1 MTDRTR
7 EAVMREAARRSGE
20 TTLLRRVVAACRIRR
35 REMKIADSTG
45 AALTGVETLAR
56 AFALRRLLRR
66 RLAPDERRVGI
77 LLPPTVAAVVAN
89 LALAFDGRTLVNLNY
104 SLPGE
109 TVDRSIAFAGIRH
122 VVTSRRF
129 LDRLP
134 FRPAADPIVLEDLA
148 ARIGWR
154 DKAAAAALAYAVP
167 APLLARI
174 VGYDRFQRDDPLA
187 VVFTSGT
194 TGGPKGAVLSW
205 GNVESNVDAVNAVIR
220 LRPTDVMLGV
230 LPFFHAFGFTI
241 TLWTALANDV
251 AAVYHTNPLEGR
263 AIGALS
269 RERHVTILLAT
280 PTFFRS
286 YLHRV
291 PPEDFASVD
300 VAFAGGERLSPDLAD
315 AFERRFGV
323 RLGEGYGATEMS
335 PLISANIPPNR
346 AIGPADAGSRRGTVG
361 RPASGVEVRVTDLET
376 GEPLG
381 PNQRGMLWARGPNLM
396 LGYLDQPEATAA
408 VIHDGWYRTGDV
420 ATIDED
426 GFITIVGR
434 ISRFA
439 KIGGEMVPFAPLE
452 EALGAILGA
461 DETGV
466 SRAAVAA
473 VPDEAAGERI
483 VVVHV
488 PISQTPAELTRAL
501 AARGLPPIALPTP
514 RDFYEVEALPLAGI
528 GKVDLAKVAQ
538 IAQER
543 VQAASAQ
550 RAARA

>member
-1 MTDRTR
+1 
-7 EAVMREAARRSGE
+7 
-20 TTLLRRVVAACRIRR
+20 
-35 REMKIADSTG
+35 K
-45 AALTGVETLAR
+45 
-56 AFALRRLLRR
+56 
-66 RLAPDERRVGI
+66 
-77 LLPPTVAAVVAN
+77 
-89 LALAFDGRTLVNLNY
+89 
-104 SLPGE
+104 
-109 TVDRSIAFAGIRH
+109 
-122 VVTSRRF
+122 
-129 LDRLP
+129 
-134 FRPAADPIVLEDLA
+134 
-148 ARIGWR
+148 IGWR
-154 DKAAAAALAYAVP
+154 DKIAAAALAYAVP
-167 APLLARI
+167 ERLLARL
-174 VGYDRFQRDDPLA
+174 VGYGRFRRDDPLA

-194 TGGPKGAVLSW
+194 TGTPKGAVLSW

-251 AAVYHTNPLEGR
+251 AAVYHTNPLEAR

-269 RERHVTILLAT
+269 RKRRVTILLAT

-300 VAFAGGERLSPDLAD
+300 VAFAGGERLSPDLAA
-315 AFERRFGV
+315 AFDRRFGI

-335 PLISANIPPNR
+335 PLISADIPPNR
-346 AIGPADAGSRRGTVG
+346 AIGAPDAGARPGTVG
-361 RPASGVEVRVTDLET
+361 RPAPGVQVRVTDLET

-381 PNQRGMLWARGPNLM
+381 PNRRGMVWARGPNLM
-396 LGYLDQPEATAA
+396 LGYLDRPEATAA
-408 VIHDGWYRTGDV
+408 VIDDGWYRTGDV

-461 DETGV
+461 EDNGV
-466 SRAAVAA
+466 PRAVAAA
-473 VPDEAAGERI
+473 VPDAAAGERI
-483 VVVHV
+483 AVVHV
-488 PISQTPAELTRAL
+488 PIAQTPAEFTRAL
-501 AARGLPPIALPTP
+501 AARGLPPIALPAP

-528 GKVDLAKVAQ
+528 GKVDLARVTE
-538 IAQER
+538 IAQTR
-543 VQAASAQ
+543 ARAAAEQ
-550 RAARA
+550 RAART

>member
-1 MTDRTR
+1 MTDGP
-7 EAVMREAARRSGE
+7 MRWSSGE
-20 TTLLRRVVAACRIRR
+20 PTLLRRVVVACRKRR
-35 REMKIADSTG
+35 RRMKIADSTG
-45 AALTGVETLAR
+45 AALSGVETLAR

-66 RLAPDERRVGI
+66 HLHADERRVGI

-104 SLPGE
+104 SLPAE
-109 TVDRSIAFAGIRH
+109 TVDRCIEFAGIRH

-129 LDRLP
+129 LERLP
-134 FRPAADPIVLEDLA
+134 FRPTADLIVLEDVA
-148 ARIGWR
+148 VQIGWR
-154 DKAAAAALAYAVP
+154 DKLMAAALAYAVP
-167 APLLARI
+167 TPLLARI
-174 VGYDRFQRDDPLA
+174 VGYDRFRRDDPLA

-194 TGGPKGAVLSW
+194 TGAPKGAVLSW

-251 AAVYHTNPLEGR
+251 AAVYHTNPLEAR

-269 RERHVTILLAT
+269 RKHDVTILLAT

-300 VAFAGGERLSPDLAD
+300 VAFAGGERLSPDLAV
-315 AFERRFGV
+315 AFEQRFGI

-335 PLISANIPPNR
+335 PLVSANIPPNR
-346 AIGPADAGSRRGTVG
+346 AIGAAEAGNRPGTVG
-361 RPASGVEVRVTDLET
+361 RPAPGVEVRVTDLET
-376 GEPLG
+376 CAPLG

-408 VIHDGWYRTGDV
+408 VVDHGWYRTGDV

-466 SRAAVAA
+466 PRAAVAA
-473 VPDEAAGERI
+473 VPDAAAGERI
-483 VVVHV
+483 VVIHA

-501 AARGLPPIALPTP
+501 AARGLPPIMLPAP

-528 GKVDLAKVAQ
+528 GKVDLARVAQ

-543 VQAASAQ
+543 ARAAAER